1 MSLLFKNMKKL
12 IILFT
17 ITLFAV
23 GCSSVEDE
31 STSNEKTQTDKQI
44 TFTTTELSEYD
55 GKSGNDCYVAVSGRV
70 HEIRESDKW
79 VDGIHTESEGQASC
93 GRDLTQA
100 MDESPHGISILTTS
114 PKVKMIGTIE

>member
-1 MSLLFKNMKKL
+1 MKKL
-12 IILFT
+12 LILTF
-17 ITLFAV
+17 IVFFAV
-23 GCSSVEDE
+23 GCSSTEDE
-31 STSNEKTQTDKQI
+31 TSTTQTSQEDRQV
-44 TFTTTELSEYD
+44 TFTASELSEYD

-70 HEIRESDKW
+70 YEISDSDKW
-79 VDGIHTESEGQASC
+79 VDGEHIDSEGQASC